1 MFNVNLIL
9 YSRGD
14 DGWRFQPVRKTPQGK
29 FVWDRAE
36 NGVYYLE
43 WYEDGKRRRASAG
56 TRPAEVL
63 EARRRKILELKGRA
77 IEQGRTVSASLTD
90 EETAVPLASTIDAYL
105 NHVKVNQ
112 KLSTYRRYRSVL
124 ANFREYFASKKY
136 LNEISRAGILEYRDF
151 RATKVDS
158 PVTLNTEITM
168 IRAFL
173 YWCKEFRNLKDNPA
187 AKIKPRQVLQ
197 KNPSV
202 YTDEEVTQMLQK
214 ADSVEQA
221 LILTCCYT
229 GMREQEICFLTWEDV
244 NLKKKVLHISA
255 KPEYGFTPKTW
266 EEREIEMSDRLVD
279 AFKELPRNH
288 RWVFPTVRGK
298 RHAHI
303 YKIIERVAKDA
314 GVAGAHPHKFRAT
327 FLTRLLQSSCD
338 IANVQSLAGH
348 KSIKTTQRYLGT
360 STQLRREAVNRLQFP
375 EAKAETGSTA

>member
-1 MFNVNLIL
+1 MFSVNVLQRVRTEN
-9 YSRGD
+9 
-14 DGWRFQPVRKTPQGK
+14 GWVRVPVRKTPQGK

-77 IEQGRTVSASLTD
+77 IEQGRTVSASLSD

-105 NHVKVNQ
+105 NHVRVNQ
-112 KLSTYRRYRSVL
+112 KLTSYRRYRSGL
-124 ANFREYFASKKY
+124 ANLREYFASKKY
-136 LNEISRAGILEYRDF
+136 LNEISRGGILEYRDF

-173 YWCKEFRNLKDNPA
+173 YWCKEFRNLQENPA

-214 ADSVEQA
+214 PAGWKQA
-221 LILTCCYT
+221 L
-229 GMREQEICFLTWEDV
+229 
-244 NLKKKVLHISA
+244 
-255 KPEYGFTPKTW
+255 
-266 EEREIEMSDRLVD
+266 
-279 AFKELPRNH
+279 
-288 RWVFPTVRGK
+288 
-298 RHAHI
+298 
-303 YKIIERVAKDA
+303 
-314 GVAGAHPHKFRAT
+314 
-327 FLTRLLQSSCD
+327 
-338 IANVQSLAGH
+338 
-348 KSIKTTQRYLGT
+348 T
-360 STQLRREAVNRLQFP
+360 ST
-375 EAKAETGSTA
+375 GGTAGRHKQ